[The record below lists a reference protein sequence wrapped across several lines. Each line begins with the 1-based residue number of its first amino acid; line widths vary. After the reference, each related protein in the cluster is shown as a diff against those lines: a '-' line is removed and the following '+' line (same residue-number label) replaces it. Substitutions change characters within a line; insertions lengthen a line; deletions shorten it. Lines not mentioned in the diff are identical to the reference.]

1 MMSRS
6 DAPSTSSRADTDTH
20 TPSVPR
26 PRVPHRTRGRW
37 RRTNGIANAPFW
49 YHILVQYYNL
59 IYISVVQVLAV
70 RLAQRLQLLG
80 VQVVGLGGGGAR
92 P

>member
-6 DAPSTSSRADTDTH
+6 THHQRVRAIYRYTH
-20 TPSVPR
+20 T
-26 PRVPHRTRGRW
+26 VPHRTRGRW
-37 RRTNGIANAPFW
+37 RRFNGIANAPFW
-49 YHILVQYYNL
+49 YHILVQYNL
-59 IYISVVQVLAV
+59 IYVSVVQVLAV